1 MELEQL
7 KNIWKNNG
15 PDYKLKGE
23 AELTSML
30 KGSSGSIVTKL
41 KRIVWIEL
49 LITIVAVILC
59 LFEYVISLPSGEMR
73 WHYLSIMFMLAACI
87 FYYIK
92 KLVMLGRFDSAD
104 ENIRTNLEKLT
115 ANLSSY
121 LKIYKRSYAIVYPVY
136 FFLGLLFGFIERGA
150 DEFLQLLK
158 QPRTI
163 LFLAGTAIIF
173 YFCSTWLASWYIK
186 KLYGNRL
193 EKLKGLLNE
202 LKSDPTVS
210 L

>member
-1 MELEQL
+1 MELEEL

-15 PDYKLKGE
+15 PDYTPKGE
-23 AELTSML
+23 EELTSML
-30 KGSSGSIVTKL
+30 KGSSHSIVTKL

-49 LITIVAVILC
+49 LITVAVILG
-59 LFEYVISLPSGEMR
+59 LFIYAFTLPSGAMK
-73 WHYLSIMFMLAACI
+73 WHYMSMLLMLVACM
-87 FYYIK
+87 FYYVK
-92 KLVMLGRFDSAD
+92 KLMMLNRFDSTD

-115 ANLSSY
+115 TNLSSY
-121 LKIYKRSYAIVYPVY
+121 LKIYKRSYAILYPVY

-163 LFLAGTAIIF
+163 LFLTGTAIVF

-202 LKSDPTVS
+202 LKSDPSVS